1 MLCFFIFL
9 INRRPPRSTRTHTLF
24 PSTTLFR
31 SPGFM
36 DVPVFDD
43 EDYQAYSPGV
53 TVDNSAVRGAPS
65 RGRSSKARSVTPMAK
80 RLLRLLL
87 AHPELVSGLGDQ
99 QLEILEHGSHL
110 ILVSELIALAN
121 LTGARH
127 DGALLEAAEKIGRA
141 SWRDRVGQ

>member
-87 AHPELVSGLGDQ
+87 AQ
-99 QLEILEHGSHL
+99 
-110 ILVSELIALAN
+110 
-121 LTGARH
+121 
-127 DGALLEAAEKIGRA
+127 
-141 SWRDRVGQ
+141 DRKSTRLNSSQ